1 MAQVADRRDVDFV
14 LHEQFRAGDLAKHEK
29 YAEFNRKTIDLIVTE
44 ARNFALKE
52 LLPINKEGDE
62 IGVTFD
68 AGKVS
73 VPESF
78 HRAYKL
84 LKEGEWIA
92 MAEDVEVGGQGM
104 PHLVERA
111 ASDFLLGANFAFMLY
126 SGLTHGAGKLVE
138 TFGSQAQK
146 DMYLKKLYS
155 GEWSGTMLLTEP
167 EAGSDVGALTTS
179 AVKNPDGTYS
189 LSGSKIFISGGEHD
203 MTENI
208 VHPVLARIEGAP
220 AGTKGIT
227 LFLAPKYLVNP
238 DGSLGEFND
247 VVCTG
252 IEEKMGI
259 HGSAT
264 CSLTL
269 GGKGKCVGELI
280 GQENKGMMEMFLMMN
295 EARLLV
301 GFQGFA
307 CATASYMEAL
317 NYARTRVQGR
327 PLTAGKDASVGGVPI
342 IQHPDVRRQLMN
354 MKVFVEGL
362 RSLIYYVGYC
372 MDMARIA
379 GSDEEKEKYAD
390 LVEILTPIVKGY
402 GTDRAF
408 EVCSHGVQIFGGY
421 GYTKEY
427 PAEQFL
433 RDCRITM
440 IYEGTNGIQAMD
452 LLGRKMT
459 MKKGKL
465 VKDLFGEINKT
476 IADAA
481 QIGALKESADKV
493 AAALNKLGE
502 TGRHLGMTAMENV
515 NKAFLY
521 AHPLQDAC
529 GDVVMAWMLLWR
541 AAVAARALE
550 NKPKDAAFYEG
561 QIKSLTYFVNM
572 ILPGTM
578 GKMDAIMTTDTS
590 AIDMADASFGG

>member
-379 GSDEEKEKYAD
+379 GSDAEKEKYAD

-408 EVCSHGVQIFGGY
+408 EVCGHGVQIFGGY

>member
-14 LHEQFRAGDLAKHEK
+14 LHEQFRAEDLSKNEQ
-29 YAEFNRKTIDLIVTE
+29 YAEFNRKTIDMIVTE
-44 ARNFALKE
+44 ARNLALKE

-68 AGKVS
+68 AGRVT

-78 HRAYKL
+78 NRAYKL
-84 LKEGEWIA
+84 LMEGEWIA
-92 MAEDVEVGGQGM
+92 MAEDPEIGGQGM
-104 PHLVERA
+104 PHVVERA
-111 ASDFLLGANFAFMLY
+111 ASDYLLGANFAFMLY

-138 TFGSQAQK
+138 TFGSRKQK

-167 EAGSDVGALTTS
+167 EAGSDVGALTTT
-179 AVKNPDGTYS
+179 AVKNADGTYS
-189 LSGSKIFISGGEHD
+189 ISGSKIFISGGEHD

-208 VHPVLARIEGAP
+208 IHPVLARIEGAP
-220 AGTKGIT
+220 PGTKGIT
-227 LFLAPKYLVNP
+227 LFLVPKYRINP

-259 HGSAT
+259 HGSST

-269 GGKGKCVGELI
+269 GGKGNCIGELI
-280 GQENKGMMEMFLMMN
+280 GEENKGMMEMFLMMN
-295 EARLLV
+295 DARLLV

-307 CATASYMEAL
+307 CATASYLEAL
-317 NYARTRVQGR
+317 NYARERIQGR
-327 PLTAGKDASVGGVPI
+327 PLTAGKDASIGPVPI
-342 IQHPDVRRQLMN
+342 IRHPDVRRQLMN

-372 MDMARIA
+372 MDMVKVAE
-379 GSDEEKEKYAD
+379 SDEEKEKFAG
-390 LVEILTPIVKGY
+390 LIEILTPIVKGY
-402 GTDRAF
+402 GTDRSF
-408 EVCSHGVQIFGGY
+408 EVCSHGVQIYGGY

-427 PAEQFL
+427 PAEQYL

-465 VKDLFGEINKT
+465 VNDLFGEMQKT
-476 IADAA
+476 IDEAGKIDSLK
-481 QIGALKESADKV
+481 ALTDKV
-493 AAALNKLGE
+493 AEAMNKLGQ
-502 TGRHLGMTAMENV
+502 TGRRLGKVAMENV
-515 NKAFLY
+515 EQAFLY
-521 AHPLQDAC
+521 AHPLMDVC
-529 GDVVMAWMLLWR
+529 GDVVLAWMLLWR
-541 AAVAARALE
+541 ASAAARALE
-550 NKPKDAAFYEG
+550 KKPKDAAFYEG
-561 QIKSLTYFVNM
+561 QIKSLAYFVNM
-572 ILPGTM
+572 FLPATM
-578 GKMDAIMTTDTS
+578 GKMDAILATDTS
-590 AIDMADASFGG
+590 AIDILEASFGG

>member
-379 GSDEEKEKYAD
+379 GSDAEKEKYAD